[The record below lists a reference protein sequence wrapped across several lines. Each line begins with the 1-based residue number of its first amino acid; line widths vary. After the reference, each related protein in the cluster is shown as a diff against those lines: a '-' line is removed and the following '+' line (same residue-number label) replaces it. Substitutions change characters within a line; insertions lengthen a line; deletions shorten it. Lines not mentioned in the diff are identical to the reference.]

1 VAKCH
6 NTQRKKRIDNT
17 LKMKEDFKTIEFA
30 PGKFMSVETGRLAK
44 QAHGAVVARIGDTMV
59 LVTAVSSQEARDG
72 QDFFPLSV
80 EFREG
85 YAAGGKFPG
94 GFIKREG
101 RPSEKEILS
110 ARLIDRTVRPLFPD
124 GYMNETQVICQVI
137 SSDGENDGDV
147 IGAVAASAALYIS
160 DAPFSGPMA
169 QVRMGKV
176 DGKLIVN
183 PTVSELKT
191 SAFDITVGGTAKSI
205 VMVEGEMMEI
215 SEAEMIEAINTA
227 HEAIKKLCA
236 FQEELRK
243 EFGKERRVVEQ
254 PEINEELLAKVKEIV
269 GDRYATTTKATM
281 PKQEYSETIRAIN
294 TEVQEKLAEAY
305 PDMDKTIGKYCHD
318 YQQEVIRNFMLDH
331 QTRIDGRKPDEI
343 RDIWS
348 QVGYLPRTHGSAIFT
363 RGETQALV
371 SVTLGTKRD
380 EQSIDTL
387 FDTESKRFM
396 LNYNFPPYCTGEAK
410 MLRGTS
416 RREIGHGN
424 LAERALKKMVP
435 ANDDFAYTIRVVS
448 DILESNG
455 SSSMAS
461 VCGGSMALMD
471 AGVPMRKPVAGIAMG
486 LITDGKKDIVL
497 SDITGEEDHFG
508 DMDFKVTG
516 TADGI
521 TACQMDIKV
530 SGITSELMGKAL
542 EQARKG
548 RLHILSK
555 MAETISVPRSE
566 LSKYAPAFTRMEIDG
581 DQIGAVIGPGGK
593 VIQSIQKET
602 GTEIIIEEVNNKG
615 IITIAADN
623 DEKAQHAV
631 AKIKAIV
638 GKPEEGEIYM
648 GTVRSIKEYGAFVE
662 IMPGKDGLLHI
673 SEIDHKRINRVED
686 VLKEGDQIEV
696 KLLKVENGGK
706 LRLSRKVLL
715 EKEEQD

>member
-1 VAKCH
+1 
-6 NTQRKKRIDNT
+6 
-17 LKMKEDFKTIEFA
+17 
-30 PGKFMSVETGRLAK
+30 MSVETGRLAK

-59 LVTAVSSQEARDG
+59 LVTAVSSQEAREG

-110 ARLIDRTVRPLFPD
+110 ARLIDRTIRPLFPD

-147 IGAVAASAALYIS
+147 IGAVAASAALHIS

-169 QVRMGKV
+169 QVRMGRV

-183 PTVSELKT
+183 PTVSELKN
-191 SAFDITVGGTAKSI
+191 SAFDITVGGTAQSI
-205 VMVEGEMMEI
+205 VMVEGEMSEI
-215 SEAEMIEAINTA
+215 SEDEMIEAINTA
-227 HEAIKKLCA
+227 HESIKKLCA

-243 EFGKERRVVEQ
+243 EFGREKREVEL
-254 PEINEELLAKVKEIV
+254 PEINDELLAKVKDIV

-294 TEVQEKLAEAY
+294 TEVQEKLAEEY
-305 PDMDKTIGKYCHD
+305 PEMGKTIGKYCHD
-318 YQQEVIRNFMLDH
+318 YQQEVIRNYMLDE

-343 RDIWS
+343 RDIWT

-371 SVTLGTKRD
+371 TVTLGTKRD
-380 EQSIDTL
+380 EQGVDTL
-387 FDTESKRFM
+387 FDTDSKRFM
-396 LNYNFPPYCTGEAK
+396 LNYNFPPYCVGEAR

-435 ANDDFAYTIRVVS
+435 SNDDFAYTIRVVS

-471 AGVPMRKPVAGIAMG
+471 AGVPMEKPVAGIAMG
-486 LITDGKKDIVL
+486 LVTDGKKNIVL

-516 TADGI
+516 TTDGI

-715 EKEEQD
+715 EKEDQD